1 MSERLLLS
9 GENPQKPTY
18 AFLQTMREGNTAMT
32 YKMAHE
38 IFGRQVVQ
46 KTISLL
52 GLDDAL
58 AGTEPQLLDSVR
70 HPHIVEVREAQWT
83 PSPEGGIDLRLI
95 TFIMPFYPGGS
106 LSEALYT
113 NGAMSNSSAVAI
125 ADGLFQALHYLHTER
140 RVLHRDIKPAN
151 IFLSETRT
159 YPYLGD
165 LGSAADM
172 TPDGSSVA
180 AAGTQLYRAPELA
193 NRRYTNVSDLY
204 SAGMT
209 LLELFGGPLPY
220 EQFDPENIDARVR
233 SGSRA
238 VPDRWYKSL
247 PPTVPT
253 PVARLIARLTDS
265 NPVRRPQTAAEAL
278 AVLSR
283 VAVIDWSPG
292 EDASELVGTWRPSG
306 LKSCVM
312 TRQRTI
318 QAGPSKGLLDITTH
332 YTDSD
337 GAPWKTAARSHARI
351 SPTNVRQLRSYF
363 DDVVKLAARR
373 WPAR

>member
-1 MSERLLLS
+1 VSERLLLS
-9 GENPQKPTY
+9 GENPKKPTY
-18 AFLQTMREGNTAMT
+18 VFLQTMREGNTAMT

-38 IFGRQVVQ
+38 IFGRDVVQ

-83 PSPEGGIDLRLI
+83 PAPEGGIDLRLI
-95 TFIMPFYPGGS
+95 TFVMPFYPGGS
-106 LSEALYT
+106 LAEALDA
-113 NGAMSNSSAVAI
+113 NGPVPNSAGISI

-151 IFLSETRT
+151 IFLDETRS

-172 TPDGSSVA
+172 APDGSSLP
-180 AAGTQLYRAPELA
+180 AAGTQLYRAPELEKG
-193 NRRYTNVSDLY
+193 RYTNVSDLY

-220 EQFDPENIDARVR
+220 ANLDPADIETRVR
-233 SGSRA
+233 SGARA
-238 VPDRWYKSL
+238 VADRWFKSL

-253 PVARLIARLTDS
+253 AVARLVSHLCDS
-265 NPVRRPQTAAEAL
+265 DPNQRPQTAAEAL
-278 AVLSR
+278 AVLSK
-283 VAVIDWSPG
+283 VAVIDWHADDAPG
-292 EDASELVGTWRPSG
+292 ELTGRWTPSG
-306 LKSCVM
+306 LNRCIMV
-312 TRQRTI
+312 RQRKI
-318 QAGPSKGLLDITTH
+318 QAGPSKGLLDLTTH
-332 YTDSD
+332 YRLSD
-337 GAPWKTAARSHARI
+337 DANWKTAPGSHARI
-351 SPTNVRQLRSYF
+351 SPTNIRQLRSYF
-363 DDVVKLAARR
+363 DETVKLAAKR